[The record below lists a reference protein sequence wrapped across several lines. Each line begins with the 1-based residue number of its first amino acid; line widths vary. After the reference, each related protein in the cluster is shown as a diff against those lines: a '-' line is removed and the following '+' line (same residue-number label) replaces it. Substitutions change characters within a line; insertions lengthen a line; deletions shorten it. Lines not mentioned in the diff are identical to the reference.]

1 MISNFTR
8 SSSVVFDTPLLITGG
23 CVRQCLRVILT
34 LILVNPMTSLAFA
47 EDSQPNYV
55 VLPVEVRKAE
65 VRVVEQVPPSISIPP
80 HVLAPFVGRPLLMDE
95 MSGIPHGRALI
106 GVGGQSM
113 WGQFNQFLATD
124 LPASANG
131 LYTTFRPD
139 KEILDPASG
148 ETLAIT
154 AAFLGIARL
163 DQNNDVAKLT
173 LIESDQEVM
182 VGDRLMPFHEAS
194 PALALTPVRSNA
206 DINAYVVQSAGSV
219 GGSGSYSMV
228 IISAGLKDGI
238 DAGDILDVF
247 SPGRQL
253 LLTDQMPTI
262 IRKGSEPCQ
271 PRRESLNMPGARL
284 LGCKERAPS
293 SRELTGR
300 SSELIDLPEEK
311 SGELIVYRAFD
322 QVSFALLLEVDR
334 EIYVGD
340 RVKAPRS

>member
-47 EDSQPNYV
+47 KDSQPNYV

-95 MSGIPHGRALI
+95 MSGIPYGRALI

-148 ETLAIT
+148 EMP
-154 AAFLGIARL
+154 
-163 DQNNDVAKLT
+163 N
-173 LIESDQEVM
+173 ES
-182 VGDRLMPFHEAS
+182 R
-194 PALALTPVRSNA
+194 RSKRRVQGLNA
-206 DINAYVVQSAGSV
+206 CLNA
-219 GGSGSYSMV
+219 
-228 IISAGLKDGI
+228 
-238 DAGDILDVF
+238 
-247 SPGRQL
+247 GRHN
-253 LLTDQMPTI
+253 
-262 IRKGSEPCQ
+262 
-271 PRRESLNMPGARL
+271 SL
-284 LGCKERAPS
+284 
-293 SRELTGR
+293 
-300 SSELIDLPEEK
+300 
-311 SGELIVYRAFD
+311 
-322 QVSFALLLEVDR
+322 
-334 EIYVGD
+334 
-340 RVKAPRS
+340 VKACDPPSQTE

>member
-95 MSGIPHGRALI
+95 MSGIPYGRALI

-194 PALALTPVRSNA
+194 ITLSTIFELPRSTA
-206 DINAYVVQSAGSV
+206 KSASAVGSPIKKITSASCSCFRLKLRFMSRKFIR
-219 GGSGSYSMV
+219 SG
-228 IISAGLKDGI
+228 I
-238 DAGDILDVF
+238 
-247 SPGRQL
+247 
-253 LLTDQMPTI
+253 
-262 IRKGSEPCQ
+262 
-271 PRRESLNMPGARL
+271 
-284 LGCKERAPS
+284 S
-293 SRELTGR
+293 SRCAR
-300 SSELIDLPEEK
+300 S
-311 SGELIVYRAFD
+311 
-322 QVSFALLLEVDR
+322 
-334 EIYVGD
+334 
-340 RVKAPRS
+340 

>member
-1 MISNFTR
+1 MVTNFTR
-8 SSSVVFDTPLLITGG
+8 SSSVVFDAPLLITGR
-23 CVRQCLRVILT
+23 CVRQCLGVILT
-34 LILVNPMTSLAFA
+34 LILMNPMISLVFA
-47 EDSQPNYV
+47 GDSQPNYV

-65 VRVVEQVPPSISIPP
+65 IRVVEQVPPSISIPP
-80 HVLAPFVGRPLLMDE
+80 HALAPFVGRPLLMDE
-95 MSGIPHGRALI
+95 MSGIPSGRALI
-106 GVGGQSM
+106 GVGGESM

-131 LYTTFRPD
+131 LYTTFRPGN
-139 KEILDPASG
+139 EILDPASG
-148 ETLAIT
+148 QTLAVT

-182 VGDRLMPFHEAS
+182 VGDRLMPFHEA
-194 PALALTPVRSNA
+194 PPTLALTPVRSNA
-206 DINAYVVQSAGSV
+206 DIDAYVVQSPGSV

-228 IISAGLKDGI
+228 IISAGLEDGI

-247 SPGRQL
+247 SLGRQV
-253 LLTDQMPTI
+253 LLTDQMSPV
-262 IRKGSEPCQ
+262 IRKGSGSCQ
-271 PRRESLNMPGARL
+271 PRRESLKIPGARL

-322 QVSFALLLEVDR
+322 QVSFALLLEVNR